1 MDHCCQG
8 YLAWAME
15 ERSRAVARSGDVLE
29 HPVTGER
36 IMWRRVARESNG
48 ELLQAELFAV
58 PGGHPAAAHVHPYQ
72 EERFEVLA
80 GTLQLVVDGR
90 RTTLEPGDV
99 AVVPQGRSHTWSNI
113 GNEEARVLGEFRP
126 ALRTEMFFETFFG
139 LAKDGKVNSKGL
151 PNLLR
156 MAVIMREYDE
166 EILLARPPAAVQ
178 RALFAPL
185 AALGHLLGYRGW
197 YPDYSSDPLG
207 RIRPSS

>member
-1 MDHCCQG
+1 
-8 YLAWAME
+8 
-15 ERSRAVARSGDVLE
+15 VARSGDVLE

-36 IMWRRVARESNG
+36 ITWRRVARETHG
-48 ELLQAELFAV
+48 ELLQGELFAV
-58 PGGHPAAAHVHPYQ
+58 PGGHPAAAHVHPHQ

-99 AVVPQGRSHTWSNI
+99 AVVPPGRAHTWWNV
-113 GNEEARVLGEFRP
+113 GDEEARVLGDFRP
-126 ALRTEMFFETFFG
+126 ALRMEMFFETLFG
-139 LAKDGKVNSKGL
+139 LAKDGKVNSHGM

-156 MAVIMREYDE
+156 LAVIMREYDE

-185 AALGHLLGYRGW
+185 AALGHLMGYRGW
-197 YPDYSSDPLG
+197 YPDYTSEPLAKIQPT
-207 RIRPSS
+207 R